1 MYKFFLQRALPMKK
15 FVSKSA
21 AICAVGSLLMLPACD
36 WFKGKTGSSS
46 SGSATG
52 EVLMTIDGKPALT
65 VPEFEVYYEQ
75 LLEQQPQL
83 KSFAAFM
90 PDLKTNIYDT
100 LASQK
105 TLERWVVS
113 EGVDQRPEYQ
123 ADKKALLENVE
134 RGLAIKYFQEKHPV
148 KVTDN
153 DIQDFY
159 KKNKDS
165 VYLMSP
171 SGVNAVGVSFDK
183 EDAAKAFLTKA
194 QQKGADVTKLASD
207 AKLTARQWGRVNEE
221 NAQVDKA
228 LKAKIL
234 AMKSFPSAQLFK
246 VDKTYWVVQAKSKDE
261 AKHYPFEQ
269 AKDDA
274 RNRLEQERMG
284 HVFNTEIAKL
294 KKQFNVVENRAYFE
308 TKKEEGPSSKVA
320 VAEQKQEEVKV
331 KAIAKA

>member
-1 MYKFFLQRALPMKK
+1 MKK
-15 FVSKSA
+15 IISQGA
-21 AICAVGSLLMLPACD
+21 AICAVSSLLLLPACD
-36 WFKGKTGSSS
+36 WFKSKTSQMTGSP
-46 SGSATG
+46 AEG
-52 EVLMTIDGKPALT
+52 EVLMTIKGKAALT
-65 VPEFEVYYEQ
+65 VPEFEAYYEQ

-90 PDLKTNIYDT
+90 PDLKKNIFDT
-100 LASQK
+100 LSSQK
-105 TLERWVVS
+105 TLEQWVVN
-113 EGVDQRPEYQ
+113 EGINDRAEYQ
-123 ADKKALLENVE
+123 ADRKALLENVD

-159 KKNKDS
+159 KKNKDT

-183 EDAAKAFLTKA
+183 EDAAKAFLVRA
-194 QQKGADVTKLASD
+194 QQKGADINKLASD
-207 AKLTARQWGRVNEE
+207 SKVTVRQWGRVNDE
-221 NAQVDKA
+221 NQQVDKA
-228 LKAKIL
+228 LKAKIV
-234 AMKSFPSAQLFK
+234 AMKGFPSTQMFK

-284 HVFNTEIAKL
+284 QVFNTEIAKL
-294 KKQFNVVENRAYFE
+294 KKEFNVVENATYFE
-308 TKKEEGPSSKVA
+308 AKKEEGPSSQVVA
-320 VAEQKQEEVKV
+320 SKQATAAAPAP